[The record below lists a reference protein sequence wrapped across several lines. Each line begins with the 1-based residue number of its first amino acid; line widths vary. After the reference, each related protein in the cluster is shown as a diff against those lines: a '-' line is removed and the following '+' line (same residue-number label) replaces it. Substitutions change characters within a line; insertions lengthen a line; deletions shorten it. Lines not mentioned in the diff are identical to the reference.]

1 LRPGREYDR
10 VTLGIVYHMPF
21 WRDADG
27 TLREVEGSFARYVD
41 SLAPY
46 FDEISLCVPLVD
58 HARGTGTP
66 IRARNVTVAA
76 LPPFEGPVHFYPLL
90 PAILPRLVKWA
101 RTIDVLHCRV
111 PSPAAI
117 FAFAAARLVRRP
129 AFLLVVGDLQ
139 AMLPSVP
146 YRGLKKVLWGGYTAF
161 EEWGIGVMSRRS
173 LTFAN
178 GPALTA
184 KHTDA
189 RSAVIETKTTTIS
202 ERDIAQ
208 RVDTCAGPAIRALV
222 VSRIDPR
229 KGLHVLPATVRALV
243 DSGLDFTVDVVGP
256 AVGQP
261 GEREK
266 AGIEAESRRL
276 GIERR
281 ISFRGSIPL
290 EQLLPAYA
298 GYDLFVLPTLPGE
311 GIPRVLLEA
320 MASGLPIVTTRV
332 AGIPGLV
339 TSEINGLLVEEPTV
353 RSLADAVNRIVADPR
368 LRRSLIANG
377 YATARRHTL
386 ETQAA
391 RMMEAVSDRL
401 HVKLRPVMVPVG

>member
-1 LRPGREYDR
+1 LTAG
-10 VTLGIVYHMPF
+10 V
-21 WRDADG
+21 
-27 TLREVEGSFARYVD
+27 
-41 SLAPY
+41 
-46 FDEISLCVPLVD
+46 
-58 HARGTGTP
+58 
-66 IRARNVTVAA
+66 
-76 LPPFEGPVHFYPLL
+76 
-90 PAILPRLVKWA
+90 
-101 RTIDVLHCRV
+101 
-111 PSPAAI
+111 SP
-117 FAFAAARLVRRP
+117 
-129 AFLLVVGDLQ
+129 VVGDLQ
-139 AMLPSVP
+139 ALLPSVP
-146 YRGLKKVLWGGYTAF
+146 YRGLKKVLWRGYTAF

-173 LTFAN
+173 LTFTN

-184 KHTDA
+184 KHSDA

-208 RVDTCAGPAIRALV
+208 RADTCAGPAIRALV

-229 KGLHVLPATVRALV
+229 KGLRVLPAMVHALV
-243 DSGLDFTVDVVGP
+243 DSGLDFTLDVVGP

-266 AGIEAESRRL
+266 ADIEAESRRL

-339 TSEINGLLVEEPTV
+339 SSETNGLLVEEPTV
-353 RSLADAVNRIVADPR
+353 GSLADAVTRIVADPR

-386 ETQAA
+386 ENQAA

-401 HVKLRPVMVPVG
+401 HVTLRPVMVPVG

>member
-1 LRPGREYDR
+1 

-27 TLREVEGSFARYVD
+27 SLREVEGSFARYVD

-46 FDEISLCVPLVD
+46 FDEISLCVPVID
-58 HARGTGTP
+58 EPRGRGTA
-66 IRARNVTVAA
+66 IRSKNVTLAA
-76 LPPFEGPVHFYPLL
+76 LPPFDGPVHFYPLL
-90 PAILPRLVKWA
+90 PVLLPRLMKWA
-101 RTIDVLHCRV
+101 RAIDVLHCRV

-117 FAFAAARLVRRP
+117 FAFGAARLVRRP
-129 AFLLVVGDLQ
+129 SFLLVVGDLR
-139 AMLPSVP
+139 ALLPTAP
-146 YRGLKKVLWGGYTAF
+146 YRGLKRVLWRGYTAF

-178 GPALTA
+178 GPALAA
-184 KHTDA
+184 KHA
-189 RSAVIETKTTTIS
+189 SAASPVIETRTSTIS

-208 RVDTCAGPAIRALV
+208 RADTCGGPAIRALV

-229 KGLHVLPATVRALV
+229 KGLRVLPATVRALV
-243 DSGLDFTVDVVGP
+243 DSGVDLTLDIVGP

-261 GEREK
+261 GEREQTD
-266 AGIEAESRRL
+266 IIAESRRL
-276 GIERR
+276 GVEAR

-298 GYDLFVLPTLPGE
+298 GYDLFLLPTLPGE

-320 MASGLPIVTTRV
+320 MAGGLPIVTTRV

-339 TSEINGLLVEEPTV
+339 TSEANGLLVDEPTAP
-353 RSLADAVNRIVADPR
+353 SLANAVTRIVSEPA
-368 LRRSLIANG
+368 LRRSMIANG
-377 YATARRHTL
+377 YATARRHTV

-401 HVKLRPVMVPVG
+401 HVKLRPVMIPVV